1 MKKQVWFKTNLDY
14 DATHRK
20 LRESREVT
28 GVDEWKGRLTFYF
41 KDFLRV
47 PVQITT
53 HGKLGITYP
62 EDKAYEKILERVKL
76 SFVLVKDDGTPAEIL
91 EPIKTPSESRKIS
104 AEENQFCLNH
114 SKRVLNGLL
123 AIYCSVPQI
132 PPLSNILT
140 EEQKEKLGLYMEPEL
155 LDYALAHLESG
166 YPDVFKIYKR
176 FRYVMNKINNVLTE
190 MWTEILDETETI
202 TGRPVEH
209 RPTNVKLEKLSTL
222 EEEKLEIMDKLDVR
236 IKEIIWKVI
245 DGEPLDGTCPLCSF

>member
-14 DATHRK
+14 DAMHRK

-41 KDFLRV
+41 KDFPRS

-53 HGKLGITYP
+53 HGKLSITYP
-62 EDKAYEKILERVKL
+62 EDKGYEKILEQVKSL
-76 SFVLVKDDGTPAEIL
+76 LVKQDGTPAEIL

-104 AEENQFCLNH
+104 ADEYRFRLNH

-140 EEQKEKLGLYMEPEL
+140 EEQKEKFGLYIEPEL

-176 FRYVMNKINNVLTE
+176 FRNIMNKINNVLTE
-190 MWTEILDETETI
+190 MWTEILDETET
-202 TGRPVEH
+202 TTERPVEH
-209 RPTNVKLEKLSTL
+209 RPTNVKLEKLSKL